1 MTGVSPAELGS
12 HPFLRGMRA
21 DHVSRLAEI
30 ASAQT
35 VPSGHRFF
43 EEGGRAEHLWLIRTG
58 CIALDLHVSGRSPL
72 IIETIVGG
80 QLIGLSWISAPY
92 EWQYGAEAI
101 ETTEAFRFG
110 TAALTGLCDDDPEL
124 GYQVTRRLMEVVAE
138 RLHATRIRLID
149 VYASPRQR
157 AGSA

>member
-21 DHVSRLAEI
+21 EHVSRLAGI
-30 ASAQT
+30 TGAQT
-35 VPSGHRFF
+35 VPAGHRFF

-58 CIALDLHVSGRSPL
+58 CVALDLHVSGRRPL

-80 QLIGLSWISAPY
+80 QLIGLSWISPPY

-101 ETTEAFRFG
+101 ETTEAFRLG
-110 TAALTGLCDDDPEL
+110 TAALTRLCNDDPEL
-124 GYQVTRRLMEVVAE
+124 GYQVTRRVMTVVAD

-149 VYASPRQR
+149 LYASPRQR